1 MSFDENDKKILNSIP
16 ADQKEIE
23 YIEVGVRPWGL
34 YYVLE
39 DKPSFKVKK
48 IVVNPGHRLSLQ
60 SHKHRSEHW
69 IVVSGIASVEIRK
82 SSEPSQWVFDL
93 LQNESCYIPATK
105 MHRLANH
112 GKVPLVLIEVQVG
125 EYTGE
130 DDIKRYEDDYSR
142 K

>member
-1 MSFDENDKKILNSIP
+1 MTFAENDKQILNSIP
-16 ADQKEIE
+16 NDQKENE
-23 YIEVGVRPWGL
+23 YLEVGVRPWGV

-69 IVVSGIASVEIRK
+69 IVVSGIATVEIRK
-82 SSEPSQWVFDL
+82 SLEQADWVFDL
-93 LQNESCYIPATK
+93 MHNQSCYIPATK
-105 MHRLANH
+105 QHRLAND
-112 GKVPLVLIEVQVG
+112 GKVPLVIIEVQVG

-130 DDIKRYEDDYSR
+130 DDIQRYEDDYSR
-142 K
+142 E